1 MRETTL
7 SLPIEKVL
15 SACRAIRTKAYNEA
29 KTYSDKNEFSKI
41 SKSEAF
47 AAIFDAVMPDTVQS
61 LEAVCEAASVTGQ
74 TTIEVSAEDF
84 HKIRLHYE
92 R

>member
-1 MRETTL
+1 MSETTS

-15 SACRAIRTKAYNEA
+15 SACRAIRTKAYDQA
-29 KTYSDKNEFSKI
+29 RTYADKKQFSSI

-47 AAIFDAVMPDTVQS
+47 AVIFDELMPESVQA
-61 LEAVCEAASVTGQ
+61 LEAVCEAASVAGQ
-74 TTIEVSAEDF
+74 TTIQVSSEDF
-84 HKIRLHYE
+84 SKIRPHYD